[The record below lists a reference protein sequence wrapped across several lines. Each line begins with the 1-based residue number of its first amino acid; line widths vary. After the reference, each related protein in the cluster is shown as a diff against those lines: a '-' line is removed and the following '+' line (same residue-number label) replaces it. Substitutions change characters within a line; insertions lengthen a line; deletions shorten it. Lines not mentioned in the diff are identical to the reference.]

1 MKKILVTG
9 SSGYIGGTFTYEA
22 LKKGHTVL
30 GIDNYINSE
39 EHITKTF
46 QQKFNNFSFKKLDL
60 STNRSD
66 LEDLISIFS
75 PDVIAHFAGL
85 KAVGESEDKPEL
97 YWKNNVESTKNI
109 LEACKPRTRII
120 FSSSATVYGESKV
133 QPINEVVQSNQNL
146 SMAAQ
151 RLPQSF

>member
-9 SSGYIGGTFTYEA
+9 SAGYIGGTFTYEA

-97 YWKNNVESTKNI
+97 YWKNNVESTKN
-109 LEACKPRTRII
+109 
-120 FSSSATVYGESKV
+120 S
-133 QPINEVVQSNQNL
+133 
-146 SMAAQ
+146 
-151 RLPQSF
+151 